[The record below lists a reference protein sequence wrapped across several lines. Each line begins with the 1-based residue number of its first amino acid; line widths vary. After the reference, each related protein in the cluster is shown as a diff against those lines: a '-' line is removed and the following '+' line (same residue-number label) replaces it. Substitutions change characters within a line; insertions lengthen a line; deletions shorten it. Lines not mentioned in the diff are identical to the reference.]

1 MQDQILFMVGR
12 GFLKPDMEKL
22 RTDTPKA
29 LRRLLAECL
38 SYSREQRPNFRQVL
52 VALENLMSSL
62 PKIHRSLS
70 EPILNRTNLHADDLF
85 ADSCS
90 SPKTPVNTANLSS
103 FTFVSNVI

>member
-1 MQDQILFMVGR
+1 LNLGKVNDENSRIR
-12 GFLKPDMEKL
+12 IH
-22 RTDTPKA
+22 PKKCHGSA
-29 LRRLLAECL
+29 TQCR
-38 SYSREQRPNFRQVL
+38 RQVL

-90 SPKTPVNTANLSS
+90 SPKTPVNAANLSS

>member
-1 MQDQILFMVGR
+1 
-12 GFLKPDMEKL
+12 
-22 RTDTPKA
+22 
-29 LRRLLAECL
+29 
-38 SYSREQRPNFRQVL
+38 VL

-70 EPILNRTNLHADDLF
+70 EPILNRTNLHTDDLF

-90 SPKTPVNTANLSS
+90 SPKTPVNAANLSS